1 MQPEPKLDAKAQ
13 VFKFAFD
20 ALAGQAVMTIGVM
33 GIPDFIEPGSA
44 RSIAEIARESGCDE
58 RSLYRT
64 LRFLA
69 SYGVF
74 EERDG
79 RSFAHTPV
87 SQVLRT
93 DAPESSRPAS
103 QLFHF
108 LNQSMQEMEHSL
120 RTSESALTKVLG
132 MPIFEYFHQ
141 HPETAAMF
149 DSAMTSIHGPETGAM
164 LSVYNFS
171 GIGTLADLGGGNGS
185 LLVQVLNKYP
195 EMMGIVMDLEQV
207 VNRAKPNLE
216 AAGLADRC
224 TIHPVDF
231 FEEVPPGADA
241 YLMRH
246 IIHDWNDEQS
256 IQILKNCRKAVPPH
270 GKLLLVEAVVP
281 TGNDRS
287 IAKDQDIGMLLW
299 PGGMERTEQ
308 EYKDL
313 FAASGFELVGITPTP
328 SPVSVI
334 EGRPV

>member
-13 VFKFAFD
+13 VLKFAFD
-20 ALAGQAVMTIGVM
+20 AVAGQSLMTIGAM
-33 GIPDFIEPGSA
+33 GIADFIEPGSA
-44 RSIAEIARESGCDE
+44 RPVAEIARESGCDE
-58 RSLYRT
+58 RSLYRM

-74 EERDG
+74 EEKVG
-79 RSFAHTPV
+79 RNFAHTPV
-87 SQVLRT
+87 SEVLRT
-93 DAPESSRPAS
+93 DAPDSSQPAT
-103 QLFHF
+103 QLFRF
-108 LNQSMQEMEHSL
+108 LNQSLTEVEHSV
-120 RTSESALTKVLG
+120 RTSESALAQVLG
-132 MPIFEYFHQ
+132 MPIFEYFHKY
-141 HPETAAMF
+141 PKTAAMF
-149 DSAMTSIHGPETGAM
+149 DTAMMSIHGPETTAM
-164 LSVYNFS
+164 LSAYDFS

-185 LLVQVLNKYP
+185 LLVQALKKYP
-195 EMMGIVMDLEQV
+195 QMMGIVMDLEHV
-207 VNRAKPNLE
+207 VNRAKPILE

-224 TIHPVDF
+224 AVHPVDF

-246 IIHDWNDEQS
+246 IIHDWKDEPS
-256 IQILKNCRKAVPPH
+256 IQILKNCRKAVPSH

-281 TGNDRS
+281 TGNDPS
-287 IAKDQDIGMLLW
+287 IAKNLDIGMMLW

-334 EGRPV
+334 EARPV